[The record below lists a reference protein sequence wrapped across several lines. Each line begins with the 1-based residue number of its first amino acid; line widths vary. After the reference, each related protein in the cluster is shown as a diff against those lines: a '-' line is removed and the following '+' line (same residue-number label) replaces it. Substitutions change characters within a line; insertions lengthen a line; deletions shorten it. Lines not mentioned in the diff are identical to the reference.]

1 MQTRALNLM
10 GRILLAGVV
19 VALGTMTLPAQSKAN
34 AATTLPDAP
43 ASRWDVFAGY
53 SYLSPNSSAKIPQ
66 ATGSPLVIQYK
77 AINAGALASGAY
89 YFNRYIGVQLEQGIH
104 PSGGNDDFYTTQA
117 GLIARYPTTEIVPFI
132 HALAGGALVDGPHG
146 QNKNWGVALTVGGGL
161 DYNTPFL
168 KGKLGVRLFQ
178 ADYEYIHEDFGSVGY
193 TSGVTTPEGRAS
205 LNATRLSSGLIYHI
219 GSIVPPP
226 PVTLSCSASPASV
239 FPGEPITIT
248 GVAGSLNAKKPASY
262 TWTGAKGNGATA
274 TVDTAAST
282 PGTYTVTGKV
292 EQGLK
297 VGQSASCS
305 ASYTVKAFEPP
316 TISCV
321 ADPSTVKPGDSV
333 TITSKGIS
341 PQNRPLT
348 YSYSASAGSIS
359 GTQTSATL
367 STAGAPSGS
376 ITVSCNVQDDKGQ
389 TATSTTSVT
398 VLAPPPPPAPKT
410 AALCSINFERD
421 KKRPARVDNEAK
433 ACLDDVA
440 LSLQKKTDATTVVVG
455 EAAPSEKKAAE
466 LAAQRAVNTKDYLVT
481 EKGIAADRIA
491 VKTGTAGDKK
501 VENYLVPAGATFEN
515 DVTGTSKVD
524 ETAVKVQARNPVK
537 KHHAKKAVAAK

>member
-10 GRILLAGVV
+10 GRILLAGFVI
-19 VALGTMTLPAQSKAN
+19 ALGTVTLPAQSKAK
-34 AATTLPDAP
+34 AASTLPDAP

-53 SYLSPNSSAKIPQ
+53 SYLSPNSSAHV
-66 ATGSPLVIQYK
+66 PLASGNTWIQYK
-77 AINAGALASGAY
+77 AINVGAIASGAY
-89 YFNRYIGVQLEQGIH
+89 YFNRYFGLQVEQGIH
-104 PSGGNDDFYTTQA
+104 PNGKNDDFYTSQA
-117 GLIARYPTTEIVPFI
+117 GLIARYPTKEIVPFA
-132 HALAGGALVDGPHG
+132 HLLAGGAYVDGPDG
-146 QNKNWGVALTVGGGL
+146 QPATWGAAFTVGGGL
-161 DYNTPFL
+161 DYNTPL
-168 KGKLGVRLFQ
+168 LNGKLGLRLFQ
-178 ADYEYIHEDFGSVGY
+178 ADYEYIHEDFGPNFYVVGA
-193 TSGVTTPEGRAS
+193 TNPGGRANI
-205 LNATRLSSGLIYHI
+205 NAARLSTGLVYHI

-226 PVTLSCSASPASV
+226 PVTLACSASPAAV
-239 FPGEPITIT
+239 FPGEPVTIT
-248 GVAGSLNAKKPASY
+248 GVAGSLNAKKSATY

-274 TVDTAAST
+274 TVDTAASA

-292 EQGLK
+292 EQGTK

-316 TISCV
+316 TVSCV
-321 ADPSTVKPGDSV
+321 ADPSTVKPGDSA
-333 TITSKGIS
+333 TITAKGIS

-348 YSYSASAGSIS
+348 YSYSASAGSVAGS
-359 GTQTSATL
+359 GTSATL

-389 TATSTTSVT
+389 TATSTTSVS

-440 LSLQKKTDATTVVVG
+440 LSLQKKTDATAVVVG

-524 ETAVKVQARNPVK
+524 ETTVKVQARNPVK
-537 KHHAKKAVAAK
+537 KHAKKKAVAAK